1 MKIIEKK
8 VEELIPYEFN
18 NKIHDEVQ
26 VNRIAN
32 SIKEFWWTQPIV
44 IDDNNVIII
53 GHWRLLAAQ
62 KLWLDKVPVTLMSGL
77 TEAQIKKLRIL
88 DNKLN
93 ESEYDLANLRLELE
107 SLPDMNFWDLELTAG
122 DLFPELDIDEF
133 NPDDYEGDGDNWYT
147 QKTDT
152 PIYEPT
158 GEKVEIEEMI
168 KTDKYDELVAKIKE
182 AKIPE
187 DIRDFLLKASTRHI
201 QFNYKK
207 IAEYYSNAD
216 KEIQELFEDNALVII
231 DFDKA
236 IEDWYTLLLN
246 QFRWEINEDED

>member
-1 MKIIEKK
+1 MKIIEKDIN
-8 VEELIPYEFN
+8 ELIPYEFN
-18 NKIHDEVQ
+18 NKVHDEVQ
-26 VNRIAN
+26 INRIAN
-32 SIKEFWWTQPIV
+32 SIREFGFRQPIV
-44 IDDNNVIII
+44 IDKNNVVIVWH
-53 GHWRLLAAQ
+53 GRLEWAK
-62 KLWLDKVPVTLMSGL
+62 KLWLKTVPVEVADDL
-77 TEAQIKKLRIL
+77 TDEQIKKYRIL

-133 NPDDYEGDGDNWYT
+133 NPDDYDGDGENWYT

>member
-1 MKIIEKK
+1 MKIFEKE
-8 VEELIPYEFN
+8 VDALIPYAFN

-32 SIKEFWWTQPIV
+32 SIKEFWFTQPLV
-44 IDDNNVIII
+44 IDKDNVVIIW
-53 GHWRLLAAQ
+53 HWRLEAAK
-62 KLWLDKVPVTLMSGL
+62 KLWMEEVPCVIMSDL
-77 TEAQIKKLRIL
+77 TEAQVKKLRIL

-107 SLPDMNFWDLELTAG
+107 SLPDLNFWDLELTSA
-122 DLFPELDIDEF
+122 DLFPELDLEEISDDEM
-133 NPDDYEGDGDNWYT
+133 EDNWYT

-168 KTDKYDELVAKIKE
+168 NTDKYKELTDKINNAKLPDDIK
-182 AKIPE
+182 
-187 DIRDFLLKASTRHI
+187 DFLLKASTRHI

-207 IAEYYSNAD
+207 IAEYYSNAP

>member
-1 MKIIEKK
+1 MKITERK
-8 VEELIPYEFN
+8 VDALIPYAFN
-18 NKIHDEVQ
+18 NKVHDEVQ

-32 SIKEFWWTQPIV
+32 SIKEFWFTQPLV
-44 IDDNNVIII
+44 IDKDNVVII
-53 GHWRLLAAQ
+53 GHWRLEAAK
-62 KLWLDKVPVTLMSGL
+62 KLWMEEVPCVIMSDL
-77 TEAQIKKLRIL
+77 TEAQVKKLRIL

-107 SLPDMNFWDLELTAG
+107 SLPDLNFWDLELTSA
-122 DLFPELDIDEF
+122 DLFPELDLEEIS
-133 NPDDYEGDGDNWYT
+133 DDVMEDNWYT

-158 GEKVEIEEMI
+158 GEKVEIDEMI
-168 KTDKYDELVAKIKE
+168 NTDKYKELIDKINDAKLPDDIK
-182 AKIPE
+182 
-187 DIRDFLLKASTRHI
+187 DFLLKASTRHI

-207 IAEYYSNAD
+207 IAEYYSNAP

>member
-1 MKIIEKK
+1 MKIIERE
-8 VEELIPYEFN
+8 VSSLIPYEFN

-26 VNRIAN
+26 INRIAN
-32 SIKEFWWTQPIV
+32 SIKEFWFTQPV
-44 IDDNNVIII
+44 VVDESNVIII
-53 GHWRLLAAQ
+53 WHWRLEAAK
-62 KLWLDKVPVTLMSGL
+62 KLGMEKVPCIVMDNL
-77 TEAQIKKLRIL
+77 TEPQIKKLRIL

-107 SLPDMNFWDLELTAG
+107 TLPDLNFWDLEMTAW

-133 NPDDYEGDGDNWYT
+133 NPDDFDDDNWYT

-158 GEKVEIEEMI
+158 WEDVEIEEMI
-168 KTDKYDELVAKIKE
+168 KTDKYDELVDKIKE
-182 AKIPE
+182 AKIPDE
-187 DIRDFLLKASTRHI
+187 IKDFLLKASTRHI

-207 IAEYYSNAD
+207 IAEYYSNAP
-216 KEIQELFEDNALVII
+216 KEVQELFEDNALVVI

-246 QFRWEINEDED
+246 KFRWEINEDEDN

>member
-1 MKIIEKK
+1 MMQIVEVELDKI
-8 VEELIPYEFN
+8 IPYEFN

-32 SIKEFWWTQPIV
+32 SIAEFWFKNPIV
-44 IDDNNVIII
+44 LTKENIIVN
-53 GHWRLLAAQ
+53 GHWRWLAAK
-62 KLWLDKVPVTLMSGL
+62 KLWLEKAPCIIASDL
-77 TEAQIKKLRIL
+77 TDEQIKKFRIL

-93 ESEYDLANLRLELE
+93 ESEWDLANLRLELE
-107 SLPDMNFWDLELTAG
+107 SLSDMNFWDLELTAM
-122 DLFPELDIDEF
+122 DLFPDLDLEGLDVDDMDE
-133 NPDDYEGDGDNWYT
+133 DNWYT

-158 GEKVEIEEMI
+158 GEKVEIEDMI
-168 KTDKYDELVAKIKE
+168 KTDKFDELVDKINNTNLPKE
-182 AKIPE
+182 VK
-187 DIRDFLLKASTRHI
+187 DFLLKASTRHI

-207 IAEYYSNAD
+207 IAEYYSNAP

>member
-1 MKIIEKK
+1 MKIFEKE
-8 VEELIPYEFN
+8 VDALIPYAFN
-18 NKIHDEVQ
+18 NKVHDEVQ

-32 SIKEFWWTQPIV
+32 SIKEFWFTQPLV
-44 IDDNNVIII
+44 IDKDNVVII
-53 GHWRLLAAQ
+53 GHWRLEAAK
-62 KLWLDKVPVTLMSGL
+62 KLWMEEVPCVIMSDL
-77 TEAQIKKLRIL
+77 TEAQVKKLRIL

-107 SLPDMNFWDLELTAG
+107 SLPDLNFWDLELTSA
-122 DLFPELDIDEF
+122 DLFPELEIDEF
-133 NPDDYEGDGDNWYT
+133 NPDDFEEDNWYT

-158 GEKVEIEEMI
+158 GEKVSIDEMI
-168 KTDKYDELVAKIKE
+168 KTDKYDELVDKIND
-182 AKIPE
+182 ADLPD
-187 DIRDFLLKASTRHI
+187 DIKDFLLKASTRHI

-207 IAEYYSNAD
+207 IAEYYSNAP

-236 IEDWYTLLLN
+236 IEDGYTLLLN

>member
-1 MKIIEKK
+1 MKIIEKNID
-8 VEELIPYEFN
+8 EIIPYEFN

-26 VNRIAN
+26 INRIAN
-32 SIKEFWWTQPIV
+32 SIREFWFRQPIV
-44 IDDNNVIII
+44 IDKNNVIIV
-53 GHWRLLAAQ
+53 GHGRLEWAK
-62 KLWLDKVPVTLMSGL
+62 KLWLKTVPVEVADDL
-77 TEAQIKKLRIL
+77 TDEQIKKYRIL

-107 SLPDMNFWDLELTAG
+107 SLPDMNFWDLELTVS
-122 DLFPELDIDEF
+122 DLFPELDLDEF
-133 NPDDYEGDGDNWYT
+133 NPDDFDWDWDNWYT

-158 GEKVEIEEMI
+158 GEKVEIDEMI
-168 KTDKYDELVAKIKE
+168 KTDKYDELTSKIKE
-182 AKIPE
+182 ANIPDE
-187 DIRDFLLKASTRHI
+187 IKDFLLKASTRHI

-207 IAEYYSNAD
+207 IAEYYSNAP

-231 DFDKA
+231 DFNKA